1 MLSKS
6 KRKWKKETKFEWKN
20 IKLVIAEK
28 LSVAQYIINLI
39 ALLLP
44 ENVIILES
52 DVKWKTGGKN
62 ENIIKKVDSSPIG
75 GLSTFSIESKN

>member
-1 MLSKS
+1 M
-6 KRKWKKETKFEWKN
+6 
-20 IKLVIAEK
+20 
-28 LSVAQYIINLI
+28 AQYIINLI

>member
-1 MLSKS
+1 MS
-6 KRKWKKETKFEWKN
+6 EKN

-52 DVKWKTGGKN
+52 DVK
-62 ENIIKKVDSSPIG
+62 
-75 GLSTFSIESKN
+75 